1 MVAIGG
7 IVVGTVLVGLGLL
20 GVRHAYGIT
29 RFHEQLDAIGSTRS
43 AGTVEPAEWN
53 VTLTKLLSGCL
64 SAMGGVV
71 VLLAIVE

>member
-43 AGTVEPAEWN
+43 AGTVEPAEW
-53 VTLTKLLSGCL
+53 KSH
-64 SAMGGVV
+64 
-71 VLLAIVE
+71 